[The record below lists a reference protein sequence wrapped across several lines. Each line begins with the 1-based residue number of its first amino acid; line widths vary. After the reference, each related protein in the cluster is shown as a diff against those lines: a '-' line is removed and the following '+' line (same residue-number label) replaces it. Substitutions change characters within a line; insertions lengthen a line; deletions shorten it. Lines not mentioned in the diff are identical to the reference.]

1 MNRKALV
8 HLIPIYLAGLTPFL
22 RQLAAHIE
30 QVFGTPVTV
39 LPLRFDP
46 EDAFDPSRG
55 QYNSTL
61 LLGRLLAEGA
71 GTDARV
77 LGVAGVDLFI
87 PILTYVFGEA
97 QLDGQVAV
105 VSAYRFDNALY
116 GLAPDR
122 DLLLARMAKEATH
135 ELGHTFGLIHCHT
148 PGCVMQ
154 FSTYVE
160 DIDLKSA
167 RFCYRC
173 QRLLPGAVSD

>member
-1 MNRKALV
+1 MNRRALV
-8 HLIPIYLAGLTPFL
+8 HLIPIYLADLTPCL
-22 RQLAAHIE
+22 RALAAHLE
-30 QVFGTPVTV
+30 QVFATTVTI

-46 EDAFDPSRG
+46 ENAFDPSRG

-71 GTDARV
+71 GTNGQI

-105 VSAYRFDNALY
+105 VSAYRLDNSHY
-116 GLAPDR
+116 GLPPDR
-122 DLLLARMAKEATH
+122 DLLLDRLRKESTH
-135 ELGHTFGLIHCHT
+135 ELGHVYGLIHCHT
-148 PGCVMQ
+148 PDCVMH
-154 FSTYVE
+154 FSTFVE

-167 RFCYRC
+167 HFCMRC
-173 QRLLPGAVSD
+173 QKLLRERRG

>member
-1 MNRKALV
+1 
-8 HLIPIYLAGLTPFL
+8 L

-30 QVFGTPVTV
+30 QVFATPVTI

-61 LLGRLLAEGA
+61 LLGRLLAESA
-71 GTDARV
+71 ETDAQV

-105 VSAYRFDNALY
+105 VSAYRLDNALY
-116 GLAPDR
+116 GLPPDQ
-122 DLLLARMAKEATH
+122 DLLLARMLKESTH
-135 ELGHTFGLIHCHT
+135 ELGHTYGLIHCDT
-148 PGCVMQ
+148 PDCVMH

-160 DIDLKSA
+160 DIDLKLA
-167 RFCYRC
+167 RFCQRC
-173 QRLLPGAVSD
+173 LKSLRARRA